1 MLIKEPYTKLIT
13 TKKKEG
19 EDFRAILSES
29 RQLSEGWSNGYVDNT
44 AGRNFHVDNDL
55 TLHYRTM
62 AGEQKKADMTEFAF
76 TQLCARIG
84 VPAAYVK
91 KCFDSG
97 KEELALENFRR
108 WADDEKGKMLVREQD
123 GVVRAVLSENYK
135 TYDGYQAL
143 RNLQH
148 TIDFDRFIVRQHR
161 VTPDNLYIRFV
172 EREPFMTD
180 HNSPL
185 FFGFVITN
193 SDTGKGA
200 FAIRFSI
207 YRQVCT
213 NGLTVQQMGG
223 TLYRQSH
230 VGEGM
235 NGSKLTVLKRCFR
248 EMDTLTAATKERI
261 ISSRKHNLKDYEVA
275 FYIEKARREMKLSEK
290 ATEELKGYVTNVYEP
305 TRWGIINA
313 ATELAQR
320 FTLNTR
326 MEMEAWAG
334 DMLAREG

>member
-1 MLIKEPYTKLIT
+1 MLIREPYTKIIT
-13 TKKKEG
+13 NKSKEG
-19 EDFRAILSES
+19 QDFREILTES
-29 RQLSEGWSNGYVDNT
+29 REISETWRNGYVDNT
-44 AGRNFHVDNDL
+44 SRRNFHVDDDL
-55 TLHYRTM
+55 NLHYLTM
-62 AGEQKKADMTEFAF
+62 AGEERSSSMTEFAF

-84 VPAAYVK
+84 VPASYVK

-97 KEELALENFRR
+97 KQELALENFRK
-108 WADDEKGKMLVREQD
+108 WADEEKGTLLVREQD

-135 TYDGYQAL
+135 TYDSYQAL

-148 TIDFDRFIVRQHR
+148 TIDFDRYVVRQHR
-161 VTPDNLYIRFV
+161 ITGDNLYIRFV
-172 EREPFMTD
+172 EKEPFMYD

-185 FFGFVITN
+185 FMGFVITN

-207 YRQVCT
+207 YRQICT

-230 VGEGM
+230 IGEGM
-235 NGSKLTVLKRCFR
+235 SGSKLTVMKRCFR
-248 EMDTLTAATKERI
+248 EMDTIEEATKKRIELSRER
-261 ISSRKHNLKDYEVA
+261 NLKDFEVA
-275 FYIEKARREMKLSEK
+275 FYIEKARREMRLSEK
-290 ATEELKGYVTNVYEP
+290 ATEELKQLVDGVYEP

-313 ATELAQR
+313 TTELAQR
-320 FTLNTR
+320 FTLDTR

-334 DMLAREG
+334 DMLTKEA